1 MIISCSEMEK
11 GLGSFN
17 KKINLY
23 YPSDICV
30 KAKRDGGKTFFCI
43 LLLRKKSPK
52 KVLAKDMYTT
62 IF

>member
-1 MIISCSEMEK
+1 MEK